1 MKLTI
6 SLDMDNAAF
15 EEDPGVEASLAVQYG
30 ILRLPQPLQAGDM
43 TPLFDTNGNRVGE
56 IEVTA

>member
-6 SLDMDNAAF
+6 TLDMDNAAF
-15 EEDPGVEASLAVQYG
+15 QDDPSVAACMTIQGG
-30 ILRLPQPLQAGDM
+30 ILRLPHPLEAGAT
-43 TPLFDTNGNRVGE
+43 TPLFDTNGNRVGK